1 MLWEL
6 PPSDT
11 YFRKILEATPAGFEL
26 SHLDEALKF
35 CKKFRTAIDGGAH
48 IGTWSVHLA
57 EQFRQVLAFEP
68 AADTYKCLV
77 VNTKTCAAVRTINAA
92 LGAAVGSC
100 VVVDDLTR
108 VGNTGSRTVYEGDA
122 TQGVAR
128 SFKVRLD
135 TVDSYNLTDLDFLKL
150 DVEGYELNALR
161 GASDTIRRT
170 NPVIVVE
177 HKEFKPIR
185 FGGIVMVKSYLKD
198 LGYREVGGLRNDRV
212 YVRQ

>member
-1 MLWEL
+1 MPWEL

-11 YFRKILEATPAGFEL
+11 YFRKILEATPEGFEL
-26 SHLDEALKF
+26 PHLEEALKF
-35 CKKFRTAIDGGAH
+35 CKRFRTAIDGGAH

-68 AADTYKCLV
+68 AADTYKCLAA
-77 VNTKTCAAVRTINAA
+77 NTRNYTAVRTINAA
-92 LGAAVGSC
+92 LGAAAGSC

-108 VGNTGSRTVYEGDA
+108 IGNTGSRTVYEGDV
-122 TQGVAR
+122 THGVAR
-128 SFKVRLD
+128 GFKVRLD
-135 TVDSYNLTDLDFLKL
+135 TVDSYNLIDLDFLKL

-177 HKEFKPIR
+177 HKEFNPIR
-185 FGGIVMVKSYLKD
+185 FGGVSQVKLFLKD
-198 LGYREVGGLRNDRV
+198 LGYLEVGGLRNDRV